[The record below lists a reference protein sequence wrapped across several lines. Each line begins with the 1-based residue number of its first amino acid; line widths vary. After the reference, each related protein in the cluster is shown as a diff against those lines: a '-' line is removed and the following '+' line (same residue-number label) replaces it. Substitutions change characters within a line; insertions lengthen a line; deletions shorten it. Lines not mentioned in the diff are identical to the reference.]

1 MANMEING
9 TILKILN
16 QYYTDN
22 IAYAKIINE
31 LSNPIEVTK
40 VLRKVC
46 SLSPILFNIYLK
58 KKLLIIG
65 REASKD

>member
-46 SLSPILFNIYLK
+46 SLSSILFNIYLK